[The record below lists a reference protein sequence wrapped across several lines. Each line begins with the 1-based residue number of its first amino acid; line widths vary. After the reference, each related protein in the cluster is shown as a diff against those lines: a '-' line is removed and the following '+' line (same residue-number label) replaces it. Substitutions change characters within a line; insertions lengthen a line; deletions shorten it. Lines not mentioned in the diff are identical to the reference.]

1 MNSAK
6 KLVNQK
12 DKPESSPNKT
22 GMPPTSNRVLGDGG
36 GSAISGKKPIILG
49 AICVVVVLVL
59 CIGVG
64 VQQLKP
70 KKVLTIKGTN
80 MTMND
85 MLYPIYERES
95 MYLPLDETYQY
106 MMGQSVW
113 DVPYQGEDSSI
124 ESSTSNSEGLK
135 QEIINK
141 ETEYEILYQE
151 AKNAQYEI
159 TDDEK
164 SEAEGQAEE
173 ALKGLT
179 GVQKLKLDISKNKL
193 AKRFEKRILA
203 DRYKADQQE
212 ILNKDVDEASAIADI
227 SKEDNRQYNIEYYY
241 APLTTTDDEGN
252 TKELSKDE
260 KKALADEIKAL
271 AKKAK
276 TAEDFS
282 KLIEDEDA
290 SDIKYN
296 TGNFTEKAGWT
307 YVSDKNLKK
316 IKALKNGKISSV
328 FIDDSAGYYVFVK
341 MTDNNSTETYDSE
354 CEAAISAAQEEK
366 YTEWYNS
373 LKEGYNTVV
382 NNEIWDTVTI
392 GGVTTGIV
400 TAEDL
405 QKMSEEASSGTSE

>member
-6 KLVNQK
+6 KLINQK
-12 DKPESSPNKT
+12 DKPKNSPNKT
-22 GMPPTSNRVLGDGG
+22 GVPPTGNRVLGDGG
-36 GSAISGKKPIILG
+36 GSSSSGKKPIILG
-49 AICVVVVLVL
+49 AICVAVVLVL

-70 KKVLTIKGTN
+70 KKVLTVKSTN
-80 MTMND
+80 MTISD
-85 MLYPIYERES
+85 MMYPIYERES

-124 ESSTSNSEGLK
+124 ESSISNSEGLK

-164 SEAEGQAEE
+164 KDAESQADE

-179 GVQKLKLDISKNKL
+179 GVQKLKLDISKSKL

-212 ILNKDVDEASAIADI
+212 ILNKDVDEAGAIADI
-227 SKEDNRQYNIEYYY
+227 SKEDNRQYDIEYYY
-241 APLTTTDDEGN
+241 ASLKTTDDEGN
-252 TKELSKDE
+252 TSELSKDD
-260 KKALADEIKAL
+260 KKALANEMKAL
-271 AKKAK
+271 AKKAA

-282 KLIEDEDA
+282 KLIEDEED
-290 SDIKYN
+290 SDINYD

-316 IKALKNGKISSV
+316 IKALKNGKISNV

-341 MTDNNSTETYDSE
+341 MIDNNSTETYDSE
-354 CEAAISAAQEEK
+354 CEAAISAVQEEK
-366 YTEWYNS
+366 YIEWYNS
-373 LKEGYNTVV
+373 IKESYNIVV

-405 QKMSEEASSGTSE
+405 QKMNEEASSGTSE

>member
-12 DKPESSPNKT
+12 DKPENSSSKA
-22 GMPPTSNRVLGDGG
+22 GMPATNSHILGDSGG
-36 GSAISGKKPIILG
+36 NSGRKPIILG
-49 AICVVVVLVL
+49 AICVIIVLVL

-70 KKVLTIKGTN
+70 QTVLTVKDTK
-80 MTMND
+80 MTMDN
-85 MLYPIYERES
+85 LKYPIYERES
-95 MYLPLDETYQY
+95 QYLPMDETYQY

-113 DVPYQGEDSSI
+113 DIDYQGDDSSV
-124 ESSTSNSEGLK
+124 EPGTSNSEGLK
-135 QEIINK
+135 QEIIDK

-164 SEAEGQAEE
+164 NEAAKQADD

-179 GVQKLKLDISKNKL
+179 GTQKLKLDISKKKL
-193 AKRFEKRILA
+193 AQRFEKRILA

-227 SKEDNRQYNIEYYY
+227 SKEDNRQYDIEYYY
-241 APLTTTDDEGN
+241 APLTTTDSDGN
-252 TKELSKDE
+252 TSELSKTD

-271 AKKAK
+271 AKKAA

-282 KLIEDEDA
+282 ELIEDEEE
-290 SDIKYN
+290 SKIKYN
-296 TGNFTEKAGWT
+296 TGNFTEKSGWT
-307 YVSDKNLKK
+307 YVSDTNLNK
-316 IKALKNGKISSV
+316 IKSLKNGKISSV

-341 MTDNNSTETYDSE
+341 MIDNNSTEAYDNE
-354 CEAAISAAQEEK
+354 CDSAISAAQEAK
-366 YTEWYNS
+366 YEEWYNS
-373 LKEGYNTVV
+373 LKENYNIEI
-382 NNEIWDTVTI
+382 NSEIWDTVTI
-392 GGVTTGIV
+392 GGVTTSIV

-405 QKMSEEASSGTSE
+405 QKMSEDASSGTSE